1 MGAANRT
8 LIISEQYLREF
19 SDIND
24 NLDSKLINNAVWE
37 AQQIY
42 LQRLTGTSLYEYIL
56 NEIDANTLSGDY
68 KTLVDEFIQPYLLYA
83 AYWESLDA
91 IYTRPR
97 NNGLLQPTGGE
108 NSEKADGTWYNR
120 KRQMVENK
128 MEFFGEKLTN
138 YLIQNESQFPQLN
151 DNGPFWKQFP
161 DYTTGY
167 NKSPIV
173 FNRRT
178 RSTHY
183 AGAQAAGLRMADSR
197 YPFMPYGSDIYY
209 PGPRPC

>member
-1 MGAANRT
+1 MTTT
-8 LIISEQYLREF
+8 LIISEEKLREF
-19 SDIND
+19 TDIND
-24 NLDSKLINNAVWE
+24 NLDSKLLMNAVRE
-37 AQQIY
+37 AQDIY

-56 NEIDANTLSGDY
+56 AQIDANTLSGNY
-68 KTLVDEFIQPYLLYA
+68 KKLVDDFIQPYLIYA
-83 AYWESLDA
+83 SYWESLDA

-128 MEFFGEKLTN
+128 LEYYGERLTN

-151 DNGPFWKQFP
+151 DNGPFWKQYP

-173 FNRRT
+173 FNRTT
-178 RSTHY
+178 RSYHLG
-183 AGAQAAGLRMADSR
+183 GAMNAGLRLADSR
-197 YPFMPYGSDIYY
+197 YPFMPYGSDVFYS
-209 PGPRPC
+209 GPRPC

>member
-1 MGAANRT
+1 MTTT
-8 LIISEQYLREF
+8 LIISEEKLREF
-19 SDIND
+19 TDIND
-24 NLDSKLINNAVWE
+24 NLDSKLLMNAVRE
-37 AQQIY
+37 AQDIY

-56 NEIDANTLSGDY
+56 NQINANTLSGNY
-68 KTLVDEFIQPYLLYA
+68 KDLVDNFIQPYLIYA
-83 AYWESLDA
+83 SYWESLDA

-128 MEFFGEKLTN
+128 MEYYGERLTN
-138 YLIQNESQFPQLN
+138 YLIQNENQFPQLN
-151 DNGPFWKQFP
+151 DNGPFWKQYP

>member
-1 MGAANRT
+1 MTTT
-8 LIISEQYLREF
+8 LIISEEKLREF
-19 SDIND
+19 TDIND
-24 NLDSKLINNAVWE
+24 NLDSKLLMNAVRE
-37 AQQIY
+37 AQDIY

-56 NEIDANTLSGDY
+56 DEIDANTLSGNY
-68 KTLVDEFIQPYLLYA
+68 KHLVDNFIQPYLIYA

-128 MEFFGEKLTN
+128 LEYYGERLTN

-151 DNGPFWKQFP
+151 DNGPFWKQYP

-167 NKSPIV
+167 NKSPVV

-178 RSTHY
+178 RAYHMG
-183 AGAQAAGLRMADSR
+183 GAMAAGLRMADSR
-197 YPFMPYGSDIYY
+197 YPFMPYGSDIFY

>member
-1 MGAANRT
+1 MTTT
-8 LIISEQYLREF
+8 LIISEEKLREF
-19 SDIND
+19 TDIND
-24 NLDSKLINNAVWE
+24 NLDSKLLMNAVRE
-37 AQQIY
+37 AQDIY

-56 NEIDANTLSGDY
+56 NEIDADTLSGNY
-68 KTLVDEFIQPYLLYA
+68 KTLVDNFIQPYLIYA
-83 AYWESLDA
+83 SYWESLDA

-128 MEFFGEKLTN
+128 LEYYGERLTN

-151 DNGPFWKQFP
+151 DNGPFWKQYP

-167 NKSPIV
+167 NKSPVV

-178 RSTHY
+178 RSYHMG
-183 AGAQAAGLRMADSR
+183 GAMAAGLRMADSR
-197 YPFMPYGSDIYY
+197 YPFMPYGSDIFY

>member
-1 MGAANRT
+1 MTTT
-8 LIISEQYLREF
+8 LIISEEKLREF
-19 SDIND
+19 TDIND
-24 NLDSKLINNAVWE
+24 NLDSKLLMNAVRE
-37 AQQIY
+37 AQDIY

-56 NEIDANTLSGDY
+56 AQIDANTLSGNY
-68 KTLVDEFIQPYLLYA
+68 KDLVDNFIQPYLIYA
-83 AYWESLDA
+83 SYWESLDA

-97 NNGLLQPTGGE
+97 NSGLLQPTGGE

-128 MEFFGEKLTN
+128 MEYYGERLTN

-167 NKSPIV
+167 NKSPVV

>member
-1 MGAANRT
+1 MT
-8 LIISEQYLREF
+8 TTFIISEEKLRQF
-19 SDIND
+19 TDIND
-24 NLDSKLINNAVWE
+24 NLDSKLIKNAVRE
-37 AQQIY
+37 AQDIY
-42 LQRLTGTSLYEYIL
+42 LQRLTGTTLYETIL
-56 NEIDANTLSGDY
+56 AKIDTNTLTGKY
-68 KTLVDEFIQPYLLYA
+68 QVLVDDFVQPMLIYA
-83 AYWESLDA
+83 AYWEALDA

-128 MEFFGEKLTN
+128 MEYYGERLTN

-151 DNGPFWKQFP
+151 DNGPFWKQYP

-167 NKSPIV
+167 NKSPVV

-178 RSTHY
+178 RAYH
-183 AGAQAAGLRMADSR
+183 AGGAQAAGLRMADSR
-197 YPFMPYGSDIYY
+197 YPYMPYGSDIFY

>member
-1 MGAANRT
+1 MTTT
-8 LIISEQYLREF
+8 LIISEEKLREF
-19 SDIND
+19 TDIND
-24 NLDSKLINNAVWE
+24 NLDSKLLMNAVRE
-37 AQQIY
+37 AQDIY

-56 NEIDANTLSGDY
+56 NQIDANTLSGNY
-68 KTLVDEFIQPYLLYA
+68 KDLVDNFIQPYLIYA
-83 AYWESLDA
+83 SYWESLDA

-128 MEFFGEKLTN
+128 MEYYGERLTN

-167 NKSPIV
+167 NKSPVV

>member
-1 MGAANRT
+1 MTTT
-8 LIISEQYLREF
+8 LIISEEKLREF
-19 SDIND
+19 TDIND
-24 NLDSKLINNAVWE
+24 NLDSKLLSNAVRE
-37 AQQIY
+37 AQDIY

-56 NEIDANTLSGDY
+56 NEINANTLSGNY
-68 KTLVDEFIQPYLLYA
+68 KTLVDDFIQPYLIYA
-83 AYWESLDA
+83 SYWEALDA

-128 MEFFGEKLTN
+128 LEYYGERLTN
-138 YLIQNESQFPQLN
+138 YLIQNQNQFPQLD
-151 DNGPFWKQFP
+151 DNGPFWKQYP

-178 RSTHY
+178 RAYHY
-183 AGAQAAGLRMADSR
+183 AGAAAAGLRMADSR
-197 YPFMPYGSDIYY
+197 YPFMPYGSNIFY
-209 PGPRPC
+209 PGPREC